1 MTIIFLDGNAEEKM
15 SDDSGAQHYVEL
27 LKTKIFHNIYKKV
40 ARSEDRTHDLWIMRP
55 TLYQLSHS
63 SIHCITF

>member
-40 ARSEDRTHDLWIMRP
+40 ARSEDRTHDLLF
-55 TLYQLSHS
+55 TKEV
-63 SIHCITF
+63 HCHCAIRANWSR